1 MVTQVAA
8 VAGATARQV
17 AAIEATPQ
25 LQDGRRWAL
34 GGYRSDHLR
43 PALVSR
49 GKAVAD
55 WAAAVPPERAMAP
68 AVPGRRPHW
77 PLRAAPAL
85 GWHCRPVPPAVRC
98 SAGGPSSAGSP
109 TCGARKPAPGWVRP
123 PPAVPPATV
132 ASAVSMQTRP
142 TLHQNRSSNQIRFR
156 SKSAPAI
163 WDRNRTRLRGTP
175 RFRDAAGES
184 CTATTLLPSLSA
196 TYGIMNTLQQFEM
209 PFAVLMSDSVR
220 SSNGSHRL
228 LYERVL
234 LPVLDLAPTI
244 H

>member
-1 MVTQVAA
+1 M
-8 VAGATARQV
+8 
-17 AAIEATPQ
+17 
-25 LQDGRRWAL
+25 
-34 GGYRSDHLR
+34 
-43 PALVSR
+43 SR

-142 TLHQNRSSNQIRFR
+142 TLHQN
-156 SKSAPAI
+156 P
-163 WDRNRTRLRGTP
+163 
-175 RFRDAAGES
+175 
-184 CTATTLLPSLSA
+184 
-196 TYGIMNTLQQFEM
+196 Y
-209 PFAVLMSDSVR
+209 
-220 SSNGSHRL
+220 HRL
-228 LYERVL
+228 PRYHRYILCRNCTGCWRRSAG
-234 LPVLDLAPTI
+234 PANCPDPAGPPTKRSNAPRRAHCRPRCSDRRSAAAI
-244 H
+244 GYD